1 MKPTYAPE
9 YDNIN
14 WGGGYSLT
22 PNPDMLPFHTHI
34 TRPTRTEKMYS
45 EIKSACL
52 RRAEISSKRL
62 VFDIKKDRNGNDG
75 VLSFEEAIDFCA
87 EMLCQ
92 LKFDDRNHMFQES
105 LKIKLAEVMKDV
117 LLGDNC
123 VPSGKVIK
131 DYTERW

>member
-9 YDNIN
+9 YDNVN
-14 WGGGYSLT
+14 WGGGYSL
-22 PNPDMLPFHTHI
+22 PLNLDMLPSHTHI

-62 VFDIKKDRNGNDG
+62 VFDVEKNRNGNNG

-92 LKFDDRNHMFQES
+92 LKFDDGNHMFQES
-105 LKIKLAEVMKDV
+105 LRIKLAEAMKDV
-117 LLGDNC
+117 LLGDDC
-123 VPSGKVIK
+123 VPSEQAIK
-131 DYTERW
+131 DYIERR